1 MLNIVALQ
9 CVVLNVEHSN
19 ITVCGVECRTQLQ
32 CVVLNVE
39 HSNITVCGAECRTQ

>member
-9 CVVLNVEHSN
+9 CVVLNVEHSS
-19 ITVCGVECRTQLQ
+19 ITVCVLNVEIVTLQ

-39 HSNITVCGAECRTQ
+39 HSSITVCGAEC